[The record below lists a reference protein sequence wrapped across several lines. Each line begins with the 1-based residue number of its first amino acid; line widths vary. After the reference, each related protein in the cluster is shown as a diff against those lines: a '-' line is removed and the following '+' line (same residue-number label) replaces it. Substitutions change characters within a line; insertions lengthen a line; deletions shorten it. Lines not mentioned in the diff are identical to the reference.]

1 MKKKLLL
8 WLIVCLCLMMGWS
21 LYSSKYLLEVSEY
34 TIESDVINKPIRIVH
49 LTDLHN
55 SEFGKE
61 NVKLV
66 SLIQKQQ
73 PDIILITGDLV
84 NSNNPKYDIA
94 LNLVSKL
101 TAIAPVYI
109 SWGNHEAAFEKK
121 YGIDLEDLFK
131 NAGANV
137 MEYEYED
144 ITVNEQKDLLET
156 TEKGQVK
163 SSITNAELILSYD
176 PLLRGAIRFNELT
189 QRVDIV
195 RPLGWDRGS
204 SGKALTDNDL
214 YNIHLYCERS
224 YGISSL
230 KLIEEALHIVA
241 NRNSYHPVRDF
252 LNSLEWDGQERV
264 RFALRHFLG
273 ADASDYTY
281 EILKFFMLGAISR
294 VFKPGTK
301 FDYII
306 CVVGDQGAGKS
317 TFFRLLAVD
326 DEWFTDDLK
335 DLESGKVYEKLQGH
349 WIIELSEM
357 LATNNAKSN
366 EAIKSFLSRQK
377 EIYRTPYERYPK
389 DRPRQ
394 CVFAGTTNKI
404 SFLPSDRTG
413 NRRFLPIACQ
423 ESEAEVFILD
433 NEAESRAYIR
443 QMWAEIMAIWRSGKV
458 KLKLSPE
465 MAAEVRNR
473 QRQFMQ
479 EDVDA
484 GLILAFMQEY
494 DGNMVCSKQLFKEA
508 LGNDLIKPQRWQTN
522 EINDIMNQLI
532 RDGTL
537 AGWRYFDSPRRF
549 TGTDYG
555 TQKGWE
561 RVQDANEG
569 VSTDE
574 EFHQLTMGETTPFDK

>member
-1 MKKKLLL
+1 MKD
-8 WLIVCLCLMMGWS
+8 
-21 LYSSKYLLEVSEY
+21 ESE
-34 TIESDVINKPIRIVH
+34 TLAPATENALRAATAALQPEMTTEDV
-49 LTDLHN
+49 
-55 SEFGKE
+55 
-61 NVKLV
+61 
-66 SLIQKQQ
+66 
-73 PDIILITGDLV
+73 
-84 NSNNPKYDIA
+84 
-94 LNLVSKL
+94 
-101 TAIAPVYI
+101 
-109 SWGNHEAAFEKK
+109 
-121 YGIDLEDLFK
+121 
-131 NAGANV
+131 
-137 MEYEYED
+137 
-144 ITVNEQKDLLET
+144 KDLLET

-163 SSITNAELILSYD
+163 SSITNAVLILSYD
-176 PLLRGAIRFNELT
+176 PLLRGAIWFNELT

-195 RPLGWDRGS
+195 KPLGWDRGS

-214 YNIHLYCERS
+214 YNIHLYGERT

-230 KLIEEALHIVA
+230 KMIEEALHIVA

-252 LNSLEWDGQERV
+252 LNSLKWDGVPRI
-264 RFALRHFLG
+264 RYALHHFLG
-273 ADASDYTY
+273 ADTSDYTY
-281 EILKFFMLGAISR
+281 EILRFFMLGAISR

-326 DEWFTDDLK
+326 DDWFSDDLK

-433 NEAESRAYIR
+433 DEKASREYIR
-443 QMWAEIMAIWRSGKV
+443 QMWAEAMEIWRSGKV
-458 KLKLSPE
+458 RLKLSQE
-465 MAAEVRNR
+465 IEAEVRQR

-479 EDVDA
+479 EDVDS
-484 GLILAFMQEY
+484 GLILAFMQ
-494 DGNMVCSKQLFKEA
+494 DFKGDKVCSKQLFKEA
-508 LGNDLIKPQRWQTN
+508 LHNEFTQPQRWQTN

-532 RDGTL
+532 REGSL
-537 AGWRYFDSPRRF
+537 PGWRYFDKPRRF
-549 TGTDYG
+549 GPEYG
-555 TQKGWE
+555 SQKGWE
-561 RVQDANEG
+561 LVPDVNEG
-569 VSTDE
+569 ASTEGHWKQVTMDE
-574 EFHQLTMGETTPFDK
+574 DIPF

>member
-1 MKKKLLL
+1 MKD
-8 WLIVCLCLMMGWS
+8 GS
-21 LYSSKYLLEVSEY
+21 GN
-34 TIESDVINKPIRIVH
+34 T
-49 LTDLHN
+49 
-55 SEFGKE
+55 
-61 NVKLV
+61 
-66 SLIQKQQ
+66 
-73 PDIILITGDLV
+73 
-84 NSNNPKYDIA
+84 
-94 LNLVSKL
+94 
-101 TAIAPVYI
+101 APVTA
-109 SWGNHEAAFEKK
+109 NALHEAAALAQP
-121 YGIDLEDLFK
+121 DMNED
-131 NAGANV
+131 
-137 MEYEYED
+137 E
-144 ITVNEQKDLLET
+144 IRDLLDV

-176 PLLRGAIRFNELT
+176 PLLRGAIRYNELT

-214 YNIHLYCERS
+214 YNIHLYCERT

-252 LNSLEWDGQERV
+252 LNSLVWDGHERV

-273 ADASDYTY
+273 ADDSDYTY
-281 EILKFFMLGAISR
+281 EILKFFMLGAVSR
-294 VFKPGTK
+294 AFKPGIK

-433 NEAESRAYIR
+433 NEKESREYIR
-443 QMWAEIMAIWRSGKV
+443 QMWAEVMEIWRSGNV
-458 KLKLSPE
+458 RLKLSPE
-465 MAAEVRNR
+465 IEAEVRQR
-473 QRQFMQ
+473 QRLFMQ

-484 GLILAFMQEY
+484 GLILAFMQ
-494 DGNMVCSKQLFKEA
+494 DFTGDKVCSKQLFREA
-508 LGNDLIKPQRWQTN
+508 LHNEFAQPQRWQTN

-532 RDGTL
+532 REGSL
-537 AGWRYFDSPRRF
+537 PSWRYFDKPRRF

-555 TQKGWE
+555 SQKGWE
-561 RVQDANEG
+561 KVENVNEG
-569 VSTDE
+569 MSTDGIWE
-574 EFHQLTMGETTPFDK
+574 QAALDEDFPF

>member
-1 MKKKLLL
+1 MELTQEQESVLGLL
-8 WLIVCLCLMMGWS
+8 
-21 LYSSKYLLEVSEY
+21 
-34 TIESDVINKPIRIVH
+34 DV
-49 LTDLHN
+49 
-55 SEFGKE
+55 
-61 NVKLV
+61 
-66 SLIQKQQ
+66 
-73 PDIILITGDLV
+73 
-84 NSNNPKYDIA
+84 
-94 LNLVSKL
+94 
-101 TAIAPVYI
+101 
-109 SWGNHEAAFEKK
+109 
-121 YGIDLEDLFK
+121 
-131 NAGANV
+131 
-137 MEYEYED
+137 
-144 ITVNEQKDLLET
+144 
-156 TEKGQVK
+156 TEKGRAK

-176 PLLRGAIRFNELT
+176 PLLKDAIRFNELT

-195 RPLGWDRGS
+195 KPLGWDRS
-204 SGKALTDNDL
+204 SCGKALTDNDL
-214 YNIHLYCERS
+214 YNIHLYCERV

-230 KLIEEALHIVA
+230 KLIEEAIHIVA
-241 NRNSYHPVRDF
+241 NRKSYHPVREF

-264 RFALRHFLG
+264 RYALHHFLG
-273 ADASDYTY
+273 ADDSDYTY

-294 VFKPGTK
+294 VFRPGIK

-317 TFFRLLAVD
+317 TFFRLLAVE

-357 LATNNAKSN
+357 LATNNARSN

-413 NRRFLPIACQ
+413 NRRFLPIACN
-423 ESEAEVFILD
+423 ESEAEVFILE
-433 NEAESRAYIR
+433 NEAESREYIR
-443 QMWAEIMAIWRSGKV
+443 QMWAEVMEIWRSGRV
-458 KLKLSPE
+458 RLKLSPKME
-465 MAAEVRNR
+465 AEVRQR
-473 QRQFMQ
+473 QRMFMQ

-484 GLILAFMQEY
+484 GLILAFMQ
-494 DGNMVCSKQLFKEA
+494 DFTGDKVCSKQLFREA
-508 LGNDLIKPQRWQTN
+508 LHNEFSQPQRWQTN

-537 AGWRYFDSPRRF
+537 EGWRYFDSPRRF
-549 TGTDYG
+549 GSDYG

-561 RVQDANEG
+561 RVPDVNEG
-569 VSTDE
+569 VSTDCG
-574 EFHQLTMGETTPFDK
+574 FSQMTMDEDIPF

>member
-1 MKKKLLL
+1 M
-8 WLIVCLCLMMGWS
+8 
-21 LYSSKYLLEVSEY
+21 
-34 TIESDVINKPIRIVH
+34 
-49 LTDLHN
+49 
-55 SEFGKE
+55 
-61 NVKLV
+61 
-66 SLIQKQQ
+66 
-73 PDIILITGDLV
+73 
-84 NSNNPKYDIA
+84 
-94 LNLVSKL
+94 
-101 TAIAPVYI
+101 
-109 SWGNHEAAFEKK
+109 
-121 YGIDLEDLFK
+121 
-131 NAGANV
+131 
-137 MEYEYED
+137 
-144 ITVNEQKDLLET
+144 

-163 SSITNAELILSYD
+163 SNITNAELILSYD
-176 PLLRGAIRFNELT
+176 PLLRNAIRFNELT

-195 RPLGWDRGS
+195 KPLGWARGN

-214 YNIHLYCERS
+214 YNIHLYCERA

-252 LNSLEWDGQERV
+252 LNSLEWDGQERI

-273 ADASDYTY
+273 ADTSDYTY
-281 EILKFFMLGAISR
+281 EILKFFMLGAVSR
-294 VFKPGTK
+294 AFKPGIK

-326 DEWFTDDLK
+326 DEWFIDDLK

-366 EAIKSFLSRQK
+366 EAIKNFLSRQK

-423 ESEAEVFILD
+423 ESKAEVFILD
-433 NEAESRAYIR
+433 NEKESREYIR
-443 QMWAEIMAIWRSGKV
+443 QMWAEIMEIWRSGNV
-458 KLKLSPE
+458 RLKLSPE
-465 MAAEVRNR
+465 TEAEVRQR
-473 QRQFMQ
+473 QRLFMQ

-484 GLILAFMQEY
+484 GLILAFMQ
-494 DGNMVCSKQLFKEA
+494 DFTGDKVCSKQLFKEA
-508 LGNDLIKPQRWQTN
+508 LHNEFAQPQRWQTN

-532 RDGTL
+532 REGSL
-537 AGWRYFDSPRRF
+537 PGWRYFDKPRRF
-549 TGTDYG
+549 SGTDYG
-555 TQKGWE
+555 SQKGWE
-561 RVQDANEG
+561 RVDDVNKG
-569 VSTDE
+569 VSTDGHWE
-574 EFHQLTMGETTPFDK
+574 QAALDDDIPF